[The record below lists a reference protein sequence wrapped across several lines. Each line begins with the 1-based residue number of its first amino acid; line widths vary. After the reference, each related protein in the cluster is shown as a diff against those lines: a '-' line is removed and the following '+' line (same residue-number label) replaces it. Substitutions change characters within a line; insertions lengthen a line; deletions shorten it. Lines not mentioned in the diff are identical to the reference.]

1 MTQSYD
7 KTGSLAEGS
16 ALPVDAAESTSSTRG
31 EAPVE
36 EQSLG
41 SILSRISSDVSTLV
55 RKELDL
61 AKLELRDEG
70 KKAGKT
76 AGMFGGAALAG
87 WMAALFLSLTIMW
100 ALDNVMDVT
109 WAALIVFA
117 LWAIAAAVLA
127 ANGRQQAKAIN
138 AVPEQ
143 TVATIKED
151 AQWLK
156 AQKK

>member
-7 KTGSLAEGS
+7 RPGSLADGLDQPAHEAGS
-16 ALPVDAAESTSSTRG
+16 TGPT
-31 EAPVE
+31 PVE
-36 EQSLG
+36 DQSLAG
-41 SILSRISSDVSTLV
+41 ILTRISSDVSTLV
-55 RKELDL
+55 RQELDL

-109 WAALIVFA
+109 WAALIVFV
-117 LWAIAAAVLA
+117 LWAIAGALLA
-127 ANGRQQAKAIN
+127 ATGRKQAKSIN
-138 AVPEQ
+138 PKPEQ

-151 AQWLK
+151 ARWLK

>member
-7 KTGSLAEGS
+7 NTGSLVDGGAQP
-16 ALPVDAAESTSSTRG
+16 ADAANSTRSMQGPAAG
-31 EAPVE
+31 ED
-36 EQSLG
+36 QSLG

-55 RKELDL
+55 RKELEL
-61 AKLELRDEG
+61 AKLELKDEG
-70 KKAGKT
+70 KNAGKT

-109 WAALIVFA
+109 WAALIVFV
-117 LWAIAAAVLA
+117 LWTIAAAFLA
-127 ANGRQQAKAIN
+127 ANGRKQAKSIN
-138 AVPEQ
+138 PVPEQ

>member
-1 MTQSYD
+1 MQ
-7 KTGSLAEGS
+7 G
-16 ALPVDAAESTSSTRG
+16 R
-31 EAPVE
+31 APVE
-36 EQSLG
+36 DQSLG

-55 RKELDL
+55 RQELDL
-61 AKLELRDEG
+61 AKLELKDEG

-87 WMAALFLSLTIMW
+87 WMAALFLSLTTMW

-117 LWAIAAAVLA
+117 LWTVAAAVLA
-127 ANGRQQAKAIN
+127 ASGRKQAKSIN
-138 AVPEQ
+138 PKPEQ

-156 AQKK
+156 AQKN

>member
-1 MTQSYD
+1 MTQSNNHP
-7 KTGSLAEGS
+7 GSLADGGTQP
-16 ALPVDAAESTSSTRG
+16 ADAAGSTGPTRG

-36 EQSLG
+36 DQSLAG
-41 SILSRISSDVSTLV
+41 ILTRISSDVSTLV
-55 RKELDL
+55 RQELDL
-61 AKLELRDEG
+61 AKLELKDEG

-109 WAALIVFA
+109 WAALIVFV
-117 LWAIAAAVLA
+117 LWAIAATVLA
-127 ANGRQQAKAIN
+127 ATGRKEAKSIN
-138 AVPEQ
+138 PMPEQ